1 MKQLQHQL
9 NETQG
14 KLEEVNRTLND
25 FDAAKKKLSIEN
37 SDLLRQLEEAE
48 SQVSQLSKIKIS
60 LTTQL
65 EDTKR
70 LADEESRERATLLG
84 KFRNLEHDLDNIRE
98 QVEEEA
104 EGKADLQRQLSKANA
119 EAQLWR
125 TKYESE
131 GVARAEELEEAKRKL
146 QARLAEAEETIESL
160 NQKVI
165 ALEKTKQRLSTEV
178 EDLQIEVDRATAIA
192 NAAEK
197 KQKAF
202 DKIIGEWKLKV
213 DDLAAELDAS
223 QKECRNYSTELFR
236 LRGTCLLFSIC
247 RVLVVNRYREITRAK
262 CCCRSPSSIF
272 KINKYTYSESLIQY
286 KTRNKYSLLFV
297 ALILDMNCS
306 ILCRTRSRLF
316 IYTSRGRVGK
326 FKFVFVRRW
335 PVAAALFCP
344 EFICSYI
351 AYTPS

>member
-1 MKQLQHQL
+1 M
-9 NETQG
+9 
-14 KLEEVNRTLND
+14 NRTLND

-178 EDLQIEVDRATAIA
+178 ED
-192 NAAEK
+192 
-197 KQKAF
+197 
-202 DKIIGEWKLKV
+202 
-213 DDLAAELDAS
+213 
-223 QKECRNYSTELFR
+223 
-236 LRGTCLLFSIC
+236 
-247 RVLVVNRYREITRAK
+247 
-262 CCCRSPSSIF
+262 RSS
-272 KINKYTYSESLIQY
+272 N
-286 KTRNKYSLLFV
+286 
-297 ALILDMNCS
+297 
-306 ILCRTRSRLF
+306 
-316 IYTSRGRVGK
+316 RGRPCDCYCQRCREETEGLRQDHWRMETQG
-326 FKFVFVRRW
+326 RRSCRR
-335 PVAAALFCP
+335 ARCQP
-344 EFICSYI
+344 EGVPQLQHR
-351 AYTPS
+351 AVQTQR

>member
-1 MKQLQHQL
+1 M
-9 NETQG
+9 
-14 KLEEVNRTLND
+14 NRTLND

-131 GVARAEELEEAKRKL
+131 GIARAEELEEAKRKL

-236 LRGTCLLFSIC
+236 LRGERNWMILIFRFKL
-247 RVLVVNRYREITRAK
+247 
-262 CCCRSPSSIF
+262 F
-272 KINKYTYSESLIQY
+272 KIKIY
-286 KTRNKYSLLFV
+286 KN
-297 ALILDMNCS
+297 
-306 ILCRTRSRLF
+306 
-316 IYTSRGRVGK
+316 
-326 FKFVFVRRW
+326 
-335 PVAAALFCP
+335 
-344 EFICSYI
+344 
-351 AYTPS
+351 

>member
-1 MKQLQHQL
+1 M
-9 NETQG
+9 
-14 KLEEVNRTLND
+14 ND

-48 SQVSQLSKIKIS
+48 SQVNQLSKIKIS

-160 NQKVI
+160 NQKVL

-236 LRGTCLLFSIC
+236 LRGKIFFYLFHSPVLLAYNVYS
-247 RVLVVNRYREITRAK
+247 VLGRRLRGRAGTVGGGAPREQESGRRGEGSVGPDRRGRAK
-262 CCCRSPSSIF
+262 H
-272 KINKYTYSESLIQY
+272 
-286 KTRNKYSLLFV
+286 
-297 ALILDMNCS
+297 
-306 ILCRTRSRLF
+306 SRD
-316 IYTSRGRVGK
+316 REGEK
-326 FKFVFVRRW
+326 
-335 PVAAALFCP
+335 AAGG
-344 EFICSYI
+344 
-351 AYTPS
+351 

>member
-1 MKQLQHQL
+1 M
-9 NETQG
+9 
-14 KLEEVNRTLND
+14 ND

-48 SQVSQLSKIKIS
+48 SQVNQLSKIKIS

-160 NQKVI
+160 NQKVL

-236 LRGTCLLFSIC
+236 LRGKISFYLFHSPFLLAYNVYS
-247 RVLVVNRYREITRAK
+247 VLGRRLRGRAGTVGGGAPREQESGRRGEGSVGPDRRGRAK
-262 CCCRSPSSIF
+262 H
-272 KINKYTYSESLIQY
+272 
-286 KTRNKYSLLFV
+286 
-297 ALILDMNCS
+297 
-306 ILCRTRSRLF
+306 SRD
-316 IYTSRGRVGK
+316 REGEK
-326 FKFVFVRRW
+326 
-335 PVAAALFCP
+335 AAGG
-344 EFICSYI
+344 
-351 AYTPS
+351 